1 MPAETIKPS
10 ITFTDRAREQ
20 IRRFIDDDGA
30 PELSVRIR
38 VASASPLDPRY
49 ELSLIEPDERAEGD
63 VVVRDNGFDL
73 VADPDSAGML
83 DGASVDWIES
93 LTRTGFKVEN
103 PNLKPLGSDPLEGE
117 LPEKV
122 KQVIEDRINPAV
134 AQHGGQIHLV
144 DVRDEVVYVKM
155 SGGCQGCGLAGVTLT
170 QGIRR
175 MIMDALPEIRDIQDV
190 TDHASGR
197 NPYFD

>member
-1 MPAETIKPS
+1 MPETTTPK

-20 IRRFIDDDGA
+20 VHHFMDVDGA
-30 PELSVRIR
+30 PDLAVRIK

-49 ELSLIEPDERAEGD
+49 ELSLIEPEERTD
-63 VVVRDNGFDL
+63 DDLVVSENGFDL
-73 VADPDSAGML
+73 VTDAQSAEVL

-103 PNLKPLGSDPLEGE
+103 PNLKPLGSEPLEGE

-122 KQVIEDRINPAV
+122 EQVIEQKINPAV

-144 DVRDEVVYVKM
+144 DVRDKVAYVKM
-155 SGGCQGCGLAGVTLT
+155 SGGCQGCGMASVTLT
-170 QGIRR
+170 RGIKR
-175 MIMDALPEIRDIQDV
+175 MIMEALPEIRDIQDV
-190 TDHASGR
+190 TDHASGE
-197 NPYFD
+197 NPYFE

>member
-1 MPAETIKPS
+1 MPQTTRPT

-20 IRRFIDDDGA
+20 VHHFMEADGA
-30 PELSVRIR
+30 PDLAVRIK

-49 ELSLIEPDERAEGD
+49 ELSLIEPGERTDDD
-63 VVVRDNGFDL
+63 VVVGENGFEL
-73 VADPDSAGML
+73 VTDAESAEVL

-103 PNLKPLGSDPLEGE
+103 PNLKPLGSEPLEGE

-122 KQVIEDRINPAV
+122 EQVIEQQINPAV
-134 AQHGGQIHLV
+134 ASHGGRIHLV

-155 SGGCQGCGLAGVTLT
+155 SGGCQGCGMASVTLT
-170 QGIRR
+170 QGIKR
-175 MIMDALPEIRDIQDV
+175 MIMEALPEIRDIQDV
-190 TDHASGR
+190 TDHAAGE
-197 NPYFD
+197 NPYFG